1 MQPSIKALPLS
12 TNKPAVLAQIRA
24 AKSAH
29 MRWRAYAQAIVSGVE
44 IDDSKLP
51 IKHTDCSFGK
61 WYYGKGQ
68 VLLGHLDA
76 YEGIATPHEM
86 LHAIYERIY
95 RILQG
100 AEDQQG
106 IAKLWTSKDAQARKR
121 SAQARE
127 HMDELIGVSDTLLKA
142 LEMLEQ
148 EVRESE

>member
-1 MQPSIKALPLS
+1 MQPVKALPLS

-44 IDDSKLP
+44 IDDGKLP
-51 IKHTDCSFGK
+51 IKHTDCSFGR

-76 YEGIATPHEM
+76 YEGIAAPHEM

-95 RILQG
+95 QILQG
-100 AEDQQG
+100 AEEKQG
-106 IAKLWTSKDAQARKR
+106 LSRLWTSKETLARKR
-121 SAQARE
+121 AAQARE
-127 HMDELIGVSDTLLKA
+127 HLEELIGVSDTLIKA